1 MVWRRGALAGAVVLA
16 VVIAM
21 LAWRLSAATPTA
33 TANSSVHTER
43 GPAQPGGV
51 EAPPTAAPTPND
63 SVRAERGPAQPGG
76 VEAPS
81 TPTPTDAAAP
91 AAPVR
96 PARPPVNVAGWERAR
111 LAFGFRE
118 LGRIA
123 PYVKTGLDAARGDM
137 AFCFARGA
145 PRDPDAPADPTI
157 LTLYLEAREGAIDV
171 VESAV
176 DHRGAARPELLE
188 CCREVL
194 RGYEISAFG
203 AVPGERYRL
212 KYALE

>member
-1 MVWRRGALAGAVVLA
+1 V
-16 VVIAM
+16 
-21 LAWRLSAATPTA
+21 
-33 TANSSVHTER
+33 
-43 GPAQPGGV
+43 
-51 EAPPTAAPTPND
+51 D
-63 SVRAERGPAQPGG
+63 
-76 VEAPS
+76 
-81 TPTPTDAAAP
+81 
-91 AAPVR
+91 
-96 PARPPVNVAGWERAR
+96 VAGWERAR

-123 PYVKTGLDAARGDM
+123 PYVKTGLDAARRDM
-137 AFCFARGA
+137 AFCFARAGA
-145 PRDPDAPADPTI
+145 SDPDAPADPTI

-176 DHRGAARPELLE
+176 DHRGTARPELLE

-203 AVPGERYRL
+203 AVPGQRYRL

>member
-1 MVWRRGALAGAVVLA
+1 MVRRRGALAGAVLLA
-16 VVIAM
+16 VVIA
-21 LAWRLSAATPTA
+21 LVAWRLSAASTA
-33 TANSSVHTER
+33 TAAHSVRAER
-43 GPAQPGGV
+43 SPAQPGGV
-51 EAPPTAAPTPND
+51 EAPETANH

-76 VEAPS
+76 VEAP
-81 TPTPTDAAAP
+81 PTPPPADAPAP
-91 AAPVR
+91 AAAVR
-96 PARPPVNVAGWERAR
+96 PARPPVDVAGWERAR

-123 PYVKTGLDAARGDM
+123 PYVKTGLDAARRDM
-137 AFCFARGA
+137 AFCFARGGA
-145 PRDPDAPADPTI
+145 GEADAPADPTI

-176 DHRGAARPELLE
+176 DHRGAARPELIE

-203 AVPGERYRL
+203 AVPGQRYRF